1 MSATNE
7 FVKKLLT
14 LVETGKVNSDAVTKL
29 VNGFVKG
36 LDKEKKEE
44 KKANKE
50 AKKSGKEKSETES
63 EKPPLNSYMRYCIA
77 KRQSIVDAPEN
88 KGKPPKEITA
98 ILAKEWRKERD
109 QKTQFVK
116 DLQEQA
122 EADSLKY
129 KMEKG
134 EKGEKKEKKE
144 KSGDESESENEA
156 SKKKRDPSA
165 YNVFYSQMMA
175 QLKEEGVDVAEIP
188 KAITEKWKNLSAEE
202 KNSFKGKALSPKKTK
217 KAEIQGAPIKVKKT
231 VKKATE
237 DKPESAR
244 VLDFSDKEEE
254 KKEEKEADA
263 VKEKEKKKKSVK
275 Q

>member
-7 FVKKLLT
+7 FVQKLLAQIG
-14 LVETGKVNSDAVTKL
+14 TGKVNHDAVAKL
-29 VNGFVKG
+29 VNGLVKS

-50 AKKSGKEKSETES
+50 SKNKGKDKPKSD
-63 EKPPLNSYMRYCIA
+63 KPHNPYILYCIA

-98 ILAKEWRKERD
+98 ILADEWRKERD
-109 QKTQFVK
+109 QNTQFVK
-116 DLQEQA
+116 DLQQQA
-122 EADSLKY
+122 EAESLKY
-129 KMEKG
+129 KLEK
-134 EKGEKKEKKE
+134 EEKKKSIAE
-144 KSGDESESENEA
+144 KSGDESESENEES
-156 SKKKRDPSA
+156 SKKKKREPSA
-165 YNVFYSQMMA
+165 YNVFYSQTMA

-202 KNSFKGKALSPKKTK
+202 KKSFKGKALSPKKTK
-217 KAEIQGAPIKVKKT
+217 KAEIQGAPIKAKKT
-231 VKKATE
+231 VKKAE
-237 DKPESAR
+237 EEEKAECAR
-244 VLDFSDKEEE
+244 ALDFSDKEE
-254 KKEEKEADA
+254 KKVDA